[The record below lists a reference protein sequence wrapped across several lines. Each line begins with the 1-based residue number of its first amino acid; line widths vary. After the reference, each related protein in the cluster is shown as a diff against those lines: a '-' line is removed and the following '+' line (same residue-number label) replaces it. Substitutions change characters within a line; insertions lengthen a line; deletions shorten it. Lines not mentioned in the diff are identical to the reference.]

1 MDFYIN
7 MEELSESVYDC
18 DITSE
23 KVREDINESLN
34 NILDMSNDSWSGDM
48 QVSFLEEFSK
58 WINNSNRFITSNT
71 ILADYLVKNIEKANG
86 LLKEGQNLTF

>member
-1 MDFYIN
+1 MDFYIK

-23 KVREDINESLN
+23 KVSEDINESLN
-34 NILDMSNDSWSGDM
+34 NILNMSNKSWSGDM
-48 QVSFLEEFSK
+48 QVGFLEEFSK

-71 ILADYLVKNIEKANG
+71 ILADYLVKNIEKAND
-86 LLKEGQNLTF
+86 LLKEGQNLNF